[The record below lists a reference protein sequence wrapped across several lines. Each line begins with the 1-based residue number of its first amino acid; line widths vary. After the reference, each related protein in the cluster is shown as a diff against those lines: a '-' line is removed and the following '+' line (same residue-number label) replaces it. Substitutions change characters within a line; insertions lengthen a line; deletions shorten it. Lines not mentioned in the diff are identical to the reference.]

1 MPVEIMQTSRKR
13 KNIKAGRVK
22 HNKRLFI
29 KAGSC
34 FVSPDEI
41 LMDRIINNIKQEMKG
56 RNKNEKKKDER
67 GTNSV

>member
-1 MPVEIMQTSRKR
+1 MTVEIMQTSRKR

-41 LMDRIINNIKQEMKG
+41 LMDKIINNIKQDMKG
-56 RNKNEKKKDER
+56 KDEKK
-67 GTNSV
+67 TNKGVNSI